1 MAIQCDSFISL
12 TLNIMN
18 PPSLETIRSAYARI
32 RPHIHR
38 TPVLSSQ
45 LINKLAGAS
54 LFFKCENL
62 QKVGAFKARGASNAV
77 FSLNE
82 TEAAQ
87 GVVTHSSGNHAAAL
101 AMAAGKRGIP
111 AYIVMP
117 DNAPE
122 TKKKAVASYGGKI
135 TFCEPTLAAREANAQ
150 RIQSETG
157 ANMIHPYNDY
167 QVIAGQ
173 GTAALELL
181 EEIPDLDI
189 IMAPVGGGG
198 LLSGTAIVSKG
209 IKPQM
214 LVIGT
219 EPDAADDARRSL
231 KTGHIIPS
239 NNPQTICDGLLT
251 SLGDKTFPLI
261 QRYVDD
267 IVTASESSI
276 MNAMRLIWSRMKLI
290 VEPSA
295 CPSLAAIMEN
305 KLDVRNKRIGIIL
318 TGGNV
323 DLDLRSGA
331 KDPSEASK
339 I

>member
-1 MAIQCDSFISL
+1 
-12 TLNIMN
+12 MN
-18 PPSLETIRSAYARI
+18 PPSLDAIRTAYTRI
-32 RPHIHR
+32 HPHIHR
-38 TPVLSSQ
+38 TPVMSSR
-45 LINKLAGAS
+45 LINELVGAS

-77 FSLNE
+77 FSLSE
-82 TEAAQ
+82 VDAAQ

-101 AMAAGKRGIP
+101 AMAAGKRSIP
-111 AYIVMP
+111 SYIVMP

-122 TKKKAVASYGGKI
+122 TKKKAVASYGGNI

-150 RIQSETG
+150 RIQRETG
-157 ANMIHPYNDY
+157 ASMIHPYNDY
-167 QVIAGQ
+167 CVIAGQ

-198 LLSGTAIVSKG
+198 LLSGTAIASKG

-219 EPDAADDARRSL
+219 EPEAADDAYRSL
-231 KTGHIIPS
+231 KAGHIIPS

-261 QRYVDD
+261 QRYVDN

-305 KLDVRNKRIGIIL
+305 KLDVRNKRVGIIL

-323 DLDLRSGA
+323 DLDLRSDA
-331 KDPSEASK
+331 KNQSTVGKALEVRA
-339 I
+339 